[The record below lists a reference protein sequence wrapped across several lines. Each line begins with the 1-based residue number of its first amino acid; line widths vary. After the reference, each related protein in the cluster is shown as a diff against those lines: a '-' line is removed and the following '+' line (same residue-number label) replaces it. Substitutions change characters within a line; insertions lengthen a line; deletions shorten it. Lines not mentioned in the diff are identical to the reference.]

1 MNIMNINVSSFYYS
15 VSNMLFLTY
24 KLITCWLV
32 ITNKSNTWYFL
43 PGNIFFYG
51 VPLWYI
57 TGIKDFLGSDV
68 IERVW
73 VCMNEMADIS
83 CAFIIWFDLLLLD
96 KSFCCSIC
104 DSIII
109 WSQAN
114 IVIKFLFK
122 NLTFKQ
128 QTDAHAFLIISRAFE

>member
-1 MNIMNINVSSFYYS
+1 MTTKPMNIMNINVSSFYYS

-57 TGIKDFLGSDV
+57 IKDFLGSDV

-114 IVIKFLFK
+114 IVIIYKFLFK
-122 NLTFKQ
+122 NNRQMHMHF
-128 QTDAHAFLIISRAFE
+128 

>member
-1 MNIMNINVSSFYYS
+1 M
-15 VSNMLFLTY
+15 FLVFITVLVTCFSTY

-32 ITNKSNTWYFL
+32 NYQQIKYLVFFTRKYF
-43 PGNIFFYG
+43 FTVFSC
-51 VPLWYI
+51 
-57 TGIKDFLGSDV
+57 GIYYKRLFR
-68 IERVW
+68 IRCHRE

-83 CAFIIWFDLLLLD
+83 CTFIIWFYLLLLD

-114 IVIKFLFK
+114 IVIKFLLK

-128 QTDAHAFLIISRAFE
+128 QTVAHAFLIINRAFE

>member
-15 VSNMLFLTY
+15 VSNMLFYIQINYLLTCNY
-24 KLITCWLV
+24 QQIKYLV
-32 ITNKSNTWYFL
+32 FL
-43 PGNIFFYG
+43 PGNILFYG

-57 TGIKDFLGSDV
+57 IKDFLGSDV

>member
-15 VSNMLFLTY
+15 VSNMLFYIQINYLLTCNY
-24 KLITCWLV
+24 QQIKYLV
-32 ITNKSNTWYFL
+32 FFTRNFF
-43 PGNIFFYG
+43 FFYG

-57 TGIKDFLGSDV
+57 IKDFLGSDV

-128 QTDAHAFLIISRAFE
+128 QTDAHAFLIISRVFE

>member
-1 MNIMNINVSSFYYS
+1 M
-15 VSNMLFLTY
+15 FLVFITVLVTCFSTY

>member
-15 VSNMLFLTY
+15 VSNMLFYIQINYLLTCNY
-24 KLITCWLV
+24 QQIKYLV
-32 ITNKSNTWYFL
+32 FFTRNYFL
-43 PGNIFFYG
+43 RCSP
-51 VPLWYI
+51 VVYI
-57 TGIKDFLGSDV
+57 IKDFSGSDV

-83 CAFIIWFDLLLLD
+83 CTFIIWFYLLLLD

-114 IVIKFLFK
+114 IVIKFLLK

-128 QTDAHAFLIISRAFE
+128 QTVAHAFLIINRAFE

>member
-15 VSNMLFLTY
+15 VSNMLFYIQINYLLTCNY
-24 KLITCWLV
+24 QQIKYLV
-32 ITNKSNTWYFL
+32 FFTRKY
-43 PGNIFFYG
+43 FFYG

-57 TGIKDFLGSDV
+57 IKDFLGSDV

-83 CAFIIWFDLLLLD
+83 CTFIIWFYLLLLD

-114 IVIKFLFK
+114 IVIKFFLK

-128 QTDAHAFLIISRAFE
+128 QTVAHAFLIINRAFE